1 MLETVLYILQI
12 VVIVLSMTFSLIALF
27 KKKKK
32 VTNSEEIEKIDKI
45 INEQLKNCITQIQNL
60 SKIQNL
66 EINNKTLQNTIKNYI
81 KKEL

>member
-1 MLETVLYILQI
+1 MLETVLYVLQI

-27 KKKKK
+27 KKKKQT
-32 VTNSEEIEKIDKI
+32 TNNEEIEKIDKL